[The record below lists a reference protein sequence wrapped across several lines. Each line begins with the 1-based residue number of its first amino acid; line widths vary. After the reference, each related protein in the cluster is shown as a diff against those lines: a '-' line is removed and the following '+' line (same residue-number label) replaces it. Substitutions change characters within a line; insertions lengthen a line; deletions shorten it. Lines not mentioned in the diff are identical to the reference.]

1 MKQSN
6 HKTLLIVALLGIGL
20 ITLGHYTTD
29 GHQIWLH
36 NVFRRLYYVPVVLA
50 AFGYGLRGG
59 LGVAVLAVVAYVPH
73 AFFMHHHHQDPA
85 PTLDKVFE
93 IVLYLLVGG
102 LTGWLVQRERRTQ
115 EALKASLKERD
126 EMGQALVRAGKLSA
140 MGELLAGVAHELR
153 NPLAA
158 ILGAAEGLDRHM
170 EATPRTKRLVELQ
183 LREIARLDR
192 VVSSFLAFSKTTP
205 PDRSMQQAGAVVE
218 EIIELAQHHGK
229 AGHFEVDSSLDGI
242 SLFVDR
248 DQLSQVLLNLTLNA
262 IDAAQTTPTV
272 RYVWQ
277 SREVGQRV
285 YDCLGVVDDGPGL
298 SEEEIGKIFDPYYTT
313 RATGSGLGLS
323 ICSRLVEAHDGFIE
337 VESVP
342 DQHTTFWVCLPTEQ

>member
-1 MKQSN
+1 MA
-6 HKTLLIVALLGIGL
+6 T
-20 ITLGHYTTD
+20 
-29 GHQIWLH
+29 
-36 NVFRRLYYVPVVLA
+36 
-50 AFGYGLRGG
+50 
-59 LGVAVLAVVAYVPH
+59 LAVVAYVPH
-73 AFFMHHHHQDPA
+73 AFFMHHHQDPA

-102 LTGWLVQRERRTQ
+102 LTGWLVQRERRSQ
-115 EALKASLKERD
+115 EALEASLKERD
-126 EMGQALVRAGKLSA
+126 EMEQALVRAGKLSA
-140 MGELLAGVAHELR
+140 MGELLAGVAHEIR

-205 PDRSMQQAGAVVE
+205 PDRSMHRADAGIA

-229 AGHFEVDSSLDGI
+229 AGHFEVDASVDGVR
-242 SLFVDR
+242 LFVDR

-272 RYVWQ
+272 RYLWQ
-277 SREVGQRV
+277 PREVGQRT

-342 DQHTTFWVCLPTEQ
+342 KQRTTFWVCLPTE